1 MLEVVVGILVVAC
14 LLGAIH
20 LLCIPIFLIAVK
32 LKASFSKM
40 TSDTWDDYFNQM
52 TGSQFKQ
59 RFSLGYYKHDRQIR
73 STFAEDF

>member
-20 LLCIPIFLIAVK
+20 LLCIPILLIAVK

-40 TSDTWDDYFNQM
+40 TSDTWEDYFNQM
-52 TGSQFKQ
+52 TES
-59 RFSLGYYKHDRQIR
+59 
-73 STFAEDF
+73 